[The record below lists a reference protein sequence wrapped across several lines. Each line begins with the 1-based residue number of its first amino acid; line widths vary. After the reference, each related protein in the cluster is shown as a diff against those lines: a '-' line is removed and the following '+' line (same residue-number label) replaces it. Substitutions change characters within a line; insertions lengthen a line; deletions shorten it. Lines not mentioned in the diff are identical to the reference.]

1 MTISRAIWTLLFVV
15 LLVPAARAQE
25 AAERGKAVAEEQT
38 RRALQQIKAR
48 QAAELKAKAIVAESK
63 TKAAAADGAAASDGS
78 AGDPFGKE
86 VKPPAESKKKAP
98 DDKADQQPAPTKPP
112 VDPQLVKFHL
122 QNGSTISGRLTIK
135 HITME
140 TQFGTLKIPI
150 AKIKSITPGLGSNS
164 QLGNQV
170 NGLIEKLGSN
180 VFADRETSEKELL
193 GFGLPVRDALKR
205 RLGGSN
211 EERQRRLKKLL
222 TALAEIAAEQD
233 EEFAPSA
240 ATWIERDTVETT
252 KFTVYGS
259 ISPKSFQVQSKYGLL
274 TVKLGDIL
282 TATRDFGVPQVIRR
296 LISIDQKN
304 LVQRG
309 YKNSGIRV
317 EKGDKITISA
327 DGTLAMTPWG
337 RGSRY
342 MSTPAGGSRYG
353 TYKNGIL
360 GGTLI
365 AKIGSG
371 SEFKIGTEHRFV
383 APTSGVLQFA
393 IAMQQ
398 GFSDSGNQF
407 PGTYNIRIKVE
418 KAATK

>member
-140 TQFGTLKIPI
+140 TQFGTLTIPI
-150 AKIKSITPGLGSNS
+150 AKIKSITPGLGSN
-164 QLGNQV
+164 
-170 NGLIEKLGSN
+170 
-180 VFADRETSEKELL
+180 VFADRDTSEKELL

-296 LISIDQKN
+296 LISIDEKN